1 MKERTNTGINEH
13 VNGLPER
20 NWGYRHP
27 TILVESQSAPVLKG
41 DPAEQA
47 YMRAFP
53 LTSPKDIVV
62 TDFTLNG
69 CYLNDYLIKTLSFDL
84 PKFITIPHNGGK
96 CLSENLMLDEES
108 LKAIQ
113 VWGSERNGVAQI
125 QFFNITDS
133 EKVLA
138 EKLGIKTSCGDIC
151 KTIEIGS
158 KTGFRRLCGVL
169 GVPMPEGYICEDRY
183 STQQAVSKLFADGK
197 KVLIKSENGTGGTE
211 LKSNVLLTKDDWEK
225 SELPF
230 SGYVSEKLEFF
241 NSVLGIEWVVE
252 EVIPGDDGS
261 VHVYV
266 QDEKNADPS
275 FILGALSENNSYV
288 GGYWPFEGNSESEKM
303 KEIVDQKLVPALQKM
318 GVFGYHCFDF
328 KDGKFLEDNARQGA
342 LDFIDGTVTRTAAIH
357 FPGQNYAYWHSHVS
371 ISKPTNF
378 DDVWEKLNQYLA
390 PYNDLDHCFGIITNP
405 EVLPFGRSLDL
416 TSVSFG
422 QGSSLETAKNHFKK
436 LGGIVQSVL

>member
-1 MKERTNTGINEH
+1 MKEGTNIGINEH
-13 VNGLPER
+13 INGLPER

-27 TILVESQSAPVLKG
+27 TVLIESQSAPVLKG
-41 DPAEQA
+41 DPAEQV

-62 TDFTLNG
+62 TDFTLNK
-69 CYLNDYLIKTLSFDL
+69 CYLDDYLIKTLGFDL
-84 PKFITIPHNGGK
+84 PKFITVSHNGGD
-96 CLSENLMLDEES
+96 CLSENLMLDKES

-113 VWGSERNGVAQI
+113 AWGSERNGVAQI

-158 KTGFRRLCGVL
+158 KTGFRRLCEKL
-169 GVPMPEGYICEDRY
+169 GVPMPEGYICEDES
-183 STQQAVSKLFADGK
+183 STQQAVSKLFSDGK

-211 LKSNVLLTKDDWEK
+211 LKSNILLTKDDWEK
-225 SELPF
+225 SKLSF
-230 SGYVSEKLEFF
+230 SEYVSEKLKFF
-241 NSVLGIEWVVE
+241 NNVLGNEWVVE
-252 EVIPGDDGS
+252 EVIQGDDGS
-261 VHVYV
+261 AHVYI
-266 QDEKNADPS
+266 QDEKSADPA
-275 FILGALSENNSYV
+275 FILGALSENNSYI
-288 GGYWPFEGNSESEKM
+288 GGYWPFEGNLESEKM
-303 KEIVDQKLVPALQKM
+303 KEIVDQKLVPALQMM

-342 LDFIDGTVTRTAAIH
+342 LDFIDGTIARVATTH
-357 FPGQNYAYWHSHVS
+357 FSGQNYAYWHCHVP
-371 ISKPTNF
+371 ISKPTSF
-378 DDVWEKLNQYLA
+378 DDVWEKLSPYLT
-390 PYNDLDHCFGIITNP
+390 PHNDLNHSLGIVTNP

-422 QGSSLETAKNHFKK
+422 QGSSLETARNHFKR
-436 LGGIVQSVL
+436 LEGIVQSIL